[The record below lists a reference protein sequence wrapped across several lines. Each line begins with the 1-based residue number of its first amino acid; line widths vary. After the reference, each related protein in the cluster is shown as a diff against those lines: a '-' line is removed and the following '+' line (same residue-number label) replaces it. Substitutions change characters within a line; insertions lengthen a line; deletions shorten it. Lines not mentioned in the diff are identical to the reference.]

1 MSVAMDRD
9 TVKMWREHGEEA
21 IRSVQEIEQRSYEE
35 SREKLAARFREQ
47 LDEAAQRRYL
57 ILPYSHARS
66 VQDMEA
72 AYYHWCR
79 ANLQPLL
86 IINHTVNKHI
96 CKIEFYLSETVTPH
110 GEWNIW
116 CPDLDK
122 HDERFHLMMLL
133 CNEWSLSEGHV
144 HLRQVQTR
152 NVEEVAH
159 ELLAF
164 YDRMYEQHRKVIEP
178 LLAAYDKEGA

>member
-1 MSVAMDRD
+1 MSIAIDRD

-96 CKIEFYLSETVTPH
+96 CKIEFYLSECKSQDSAGRSLRDPSVFSDCLPTQIALPISPA
-110 GEWNIW
+110 ESW
-116 CPDLDK
+116 DLQSK
-122 HDERFHLMMLL
+122 KPNQPRHYHIFTH
-133 CNEWSLSEGHV
+133 
-144 HLRQVQTR
+144 TIP
-152 NVEEVAH
+152 
-159 ELLAF
+159 
-164 YDRMYEQHRKVIEP
+164 K
-178 LLAAYDKEGA
+178 